1 MTRGECSQCDPRTL
15 GATCETGRVTALLSS
30 LADRD
35 RAHVWHPYASTTDP
49 LPVLPVVAARGTRL
63 TLEDGRELVDGMSSW
78 WAAVHGYG
86 HPVLDAALHEQVDRL
101 GHVMFGGLTHAPAVE
116 LAELLVSL
124 TPEPLTRVFF
134 ADSGSVA
141 VEVALKMA
149 LQHWRGLGR
158 PSRTKVLTV
167 RGGYHGDT
175 LGCMSVTDPVGGMHS
190 LFADYVPQQL
200 FAPPP
205 RPAFDEPV
213 DDADLADVARLLAEH
228 PDQVAC
234 VIVEPVVQGAGGMR
248 FYAPEYLR
256 RLRALCDE
264 HDVLLVLDE
273 IATGFGR
280 TGELFGADHAGV
292 VGDIVCVGKALTGG
306 YLSMAATLCTEA
318 VADAVSACGALM
330 HGPTFMANP
339 LAAAMGLAST
349 RLLLSRDWRG
359 EVAAIG
365 AGAAGG
371 ARPRARA
378 AVRPRRPG
386 ARRDRRRRAARA
398 GRPAGAA
405 ARAGRPRRVGPP
417 VRPARLHDAAVR
429 QHPRRRRDRDG
440 RDRRRGARGLLGGPL
455 GRQQHPVEAGLPQRP
470 RHRGGGAVEQH
481 LRARRQPAVG
491 RQQGAQPDGVDL
503 VDVGEVQ
510 DQPVGG
516 RRHVGLHPGPQP
528 GGGAVDE
535 VAGQGDPE
543 QAVGD
548 EGLQVERRGAH
559 GSPSAGCGRG

>member
-1 MTRGECSQCDPRTL
+1 M
-15 GATCETGRVTALLSS
+15 TALLD
-30 LADRD
+30 AD
-35 RAHVWHPYASTTDP
+35 RAHVWHPYASAVDP

-63 TLEDGRELVDGMSSW
+63 TLADGRELVDGMSSW

-86 HPVLDAALHEQVDRL
+86 HPVLDAALHAQVDRL

-124 TPEPLTRVFF
+124 TPAPLTRVFF

-149 LQHWRGLGR
+149 LQHWRGVGQ
-158 PSRTKVLTV
+158 PARTRVLTV

-205 RPAFDEPV
+205 RPAYDEAV
-213 DDADLADVARLLAEH
+213 RDDDLADVAELLAQH
-228 PDQVAC
+228 AGQVAA

-292 VGDIVCVGKALTGG
+292 VADVVCLGKALTGG
-306 YLSMAATLCTEA
+306 YLSLAATLCTER
-318 VADAVSACGALM
+318 VAAGVSACGALM

-339 LAAAMGLAST
+339 LACAMGLAST
-349 RLLLSRDWRG
+349 RLLLSRDWRA
-359 EVAAIG
+359 EVAAVGDGLREGLAPASDLPQVRDVRVLGAIG
-365 AGAAGG
+365 VVELHEPVDVRVVQPALVERGAWV
-371 ARPRARA
+371 RPFGRLVYAMPPFVSSPSDVEVVTSA
-378 AVRPRRPG
+378 IVGAVR
-386 ARRDRRRRAARA
+386 DT
-398 GRPAGAA
+398 
-405 ARAGRPRRVGPP
+405 
-417 VRPARLHDAAVR
+417 
-429 QHPRRRRDRDG
+429 
-440 RDRRRGARGLLGGPL
+440 
-455 GRQQHPVEAGLPQRP
+455 
-470 RHRGGGAVEQH
+470 
-481 LRARRQPAVG
+481 
-491 RQQGAQPDGVDL
+491 
-503 VDVGEVQ
+503 
-510 DQPVGG
+510 
-516 RRHVGLHPGPQP
+516 
-528 GGGAVDE
+528 
-535 VAGQGDPE
+535 
-543 QAVGD
+543 
-548 EGLQVERRGAH
+548 
-559 GSPSAGCGRG
+559 C